1 MSHSHHG
8 LRAIAVFETLKG
20 SMALAALLAVIDLI
34 HQDVR
39 AQVSQW
45 IAFFDLD
52 PNAHLAAVLLEY
64 AERLPQAD
72 VEGLAMVAV
81 AYAALRFVEA
91 WGLWHD
97 MLWAEYLGAGSGGIY
112 VPFELYEFV
121 QKPGWLTA
129 VVSAINLFI
138 VGYLVLHLWHE
149 KHDMPGK
156 IDKWRTS

>member
-1 MSHSHHG
+1 MSHPHHG

-20 SMALAALLAVIDLI
+20 SVALLALLAVIDLI

-52 PNAHLAAVLLEY
+52 PNAHLASVLLEY

-72 VEGLAMVAV
+72 VEGLAMIAV
-81 AYAALRFVEA
+81 GYAALRFVEA

-112 VPFELYEFV
+112 VPFEVFELI
-121 QKPGWLTA
+121 QQPSWWTTGLL
-129 VVSAINLFI
+129 AINLFI
-138 VGYLVLHLWHE
+138 VAYLVLHLWHE
-149 KHDMPGK
+149 KHDMPKK
-156 IDKWRTS
+156 IAQWRTS